1 MQLKRR
7 VRRGALPLEVGSSLA
22 AATCALLGSGTP
34 TTVIAQELAPWDI
47 DSAFLYYG
55 ESDGRVRD
63 ASINVLASKEIRE
76 DSLLGLTLAFDSLT
90 GASPSGAAPSTAP
103 QTFTRP
109 SGDGSYTVGAGE
121 IPLDDSFLDTRTALG
136 ATWKWPVSR
145 FMTLEVGTSL
155 SDEYDY
161 TSTGLNARL
170 ARDLNNRNTTL
181 SFGVAVASDT
191 VSPVGGAPV
200 PLTPMLPGDGDDEGD
215 GGSGGSGWG
224 KVALAGDQSKD
235 VVDFL
240 IGVTQVLNR
249 QTIVQFNYSLSQA
262 DGYLTDPY
270 KILSVVDPITGLP
283 VAGPPGTSL
292 NLYLYESRPETR
304 EKQSL
309 YALLKRDLNGDV
321 FDISYR
327 YMTDDWGIDSHTVDF
342 HYRWQFS
349 GGKYVQPHLRFYSQN
364 QADFYQTVLFN
375 GAPVPLFATADYRLA
390 KMDGVTFGIKYGQE
404 TQSGEFT
411 ARFEVYEQT
420 GAASPGSSV
429 GVLSGLDLYPD
440 LSAVI
445 AQFSYK
451 FGR

>member
-7 VRRGALPLEVGSSLA
+7 VGRGAIPLQVGGSLA

-63 ASINVLASKEIRE
+63 ASINVLASKELRE
-76 DSLLGLTLAFDSLT
+76 DGLLGLSLAFDSLT
-90 GASPSGAAPSTAP
+90 GASPSGAAPSTVP

-109 SGDGSYTVGAGE
+109 SGGASYTVGAGE
-121 IPLDDSFLDTRTALG
+121 IPLDDSFLDTRTAIG

-145 FMTLEVGTSL
+145 LTTLEVGANL

-170 ARDLNNRNTTL
+170 ARDFNNRNTTL
-181 SFGVAVASDT
+181 SFGVAAAADT
-191 VSPVGGAPV
+191 VSPVGGAPA
-200 PLTPMLPGDGDDEGD
+200 PLTPMLEADDD
-215 GGSGGSGWG
+215 GGG
-224 KVALAGDQSKD
+224 KVTLAGDQSKD

-270 KILSVVDPITGLP
+270 KILSIVDPITGQP
-283 VAGPPGTSL
+283 VAGPPGSGL
-292 NLYLYESRPETR
+292 NLYLYENRPETR

-309 YALLKRDLNGDV
+309 YTLLKRDFNGDV

-327 YMTDDWGIDSHTVDF
+327 YMTDDWGIDSHTVDL

-349 GGKYVQPHLRFYSQN
+349 GGKYFQPHLRFYSQN
-364 QADFYQTVLFN
+364 QADFYQTVLFS
-375 GAPVPLFATADYRLA
+375 GAPIPPFATADYRLA

-404 TQSGEFT
+404 TQNGEFT
-411 ARFEVYEQT
+411 ARFEIYEQT
-420 GAASPGSSV
+420 GEASAGSSV
-429 GVLSGLDLYPD
+429 GALTGLDLYPD